1 MKIRLIF
8 CRTQRI
14 RCAVVWLLFGVVAL
28 TWQFA
33 AQGQKV
39 YPRYEIV
46 PKSRLEISPGSATL
60 SVGQPMSFKITLR
73 DATNKPLPVSSDTAV
88 QLTLT
93 TMAKLEDA
101 KKQLNEMSARLLGSM
116 PKPVP
121 LKPLDQQSLTLVAGQ
136 SVVRLEGLLPQGRSE
151 ATVKLTAQAAGQ
163 VRLYAECSRCSPGEA
178 VLAVLIPMRKPII
191 LPIPKKKSLF
201 SNHLLPPPLPL
212 RLQPVFWQP
221 APPSSPPSLEV
232 ATAPSIKL
240 RLIAPTVPPT
250 LERGEWVALF
260 RAELLSAPHQNW
272 PPPRD
277 LNVIFKVLQG
287 AAQFD
292 PVSLMMKAGDSI
304 SEPVKLRSKLG
315 GPMELAVTPAQTAGL
330 LIEPDT
336 LSYQFQGGARATQL
350 SLQPSGSTALAN
362 NLDEIVVEVMATT
375 IGDDGQTYL
384 MRPADEAMPERRV
397 SFSTEPSFG
406 VRFENGQNQITI
418 KENEDSG
425 RIKLYSSLPVSQIRV
440 KAQAANGLRAVI
452 NGELK
457 QGELL
462 AFKLPT
468 AALICALLGGL
479 LWSLWLKLRAGAS
492 SSLSW
497 AQSLFRGL
505 VGGFAFYVVVF
516 FGALAVGYATTTSP
530 VVSIAKLPT
539 ASWLAASVL
548 GLIGGKAS
556 DWLFGRPD
564 GRPTLPNPAASS
576 SGSSGSSG
584 SASDSGASAP

>member
-1 MKIRLIF
+1 MKIRQAIHY
-8 CRTQRI
+8 TQRI
-14 RCAVVWLLFGVVAL
+14 RCAAVLLFLGAVTLAGQLVAL
-28 TWQFA
+28 
-33 AQGQKV
+33 GQKV
-39 YPRYEIV
+39 YPRYEVV

-60 SVGQPMSFKITLR
+60 SVGQALSLKITLL
-73 DATNKPLPVSSDTAV
+73 DTANKPLPVSSDMAV

-93 TMAKLEDA
+93 TLAKLEDA
-101 KKQLNEMSARLLGSM
+101 KKQLSEMSARLSGSV
-116 PKPVP
+116 PKPLP
-121 LKPLDQQSLTLVAGQ
+121 LKPLDQQSLTLIAGQ
-136 SVVRLEGLLPQGRSE
+136 SVVRLEGLLPAGRSE
-151 ATVKLTAQAAGQ
+151 ATVKLSAQAAGQ

-178 VLAVLIPMRKPII
+178 VLAVLMPMRKPII

-201 SNHLLPPPLPL
+201 SNHMLPARLPL
-212 RLQPVFWQP
+212 RLQPVLWQP
-221 APPSSPPSLEV
+221 APPSPEVV
-232 ATAPSIKL
+232 ATTPSIKL
-240 RLIAPTVPPT
+240 KLIAPTVPPT

-260 RAELLSAPHQNW
+260 RVELLSAPNQNW
-272 PPPRD
+272 QPARD

-287 AAQFD
+287 TAQFD
-292 PVSLMMKAGDSI
+292 PVSLAIKAGAVI

-315 GPMELAVTPAQTAGL
+315 GPMELAVTPAQTVGL

-336 LSYQFQGGARATQL
+336 VSYPFQAGARATQL
-350 SLQPSGSTALAN
+350 NLQPSGSTALAN

-425 RIKLYSSLPVSQIRV
+425 HIKLYSSLPVSQIRV
-440 KAQAANGLRAVI
+440 KAQAANGLRAII

-492 SSLSW
+492 W

-516 FGALAVGYATTTSP
+516 FGALAVGYATTASP

-564 GRPTLPNPAASS
+564 GKADSPK
-576 SGSSGSSG
+576 SGGIQ
-584 SASDSGASAP
+584 